1 MHISKKTLAVGLCA
15 ALGSTLC
22 VAPAHAEVT
31 IDGPTA
37 IVDGHRGDQ
46 WDPYYNAELRADLSL
61 IHI

>member
-37 IVDGHRGDQ
+37 IVDGFAAKKSRTRG
-46 WDPYYNAELRADLSL
+46 RSR
-61 IHI
+61 